1 MKDRRV
7 LALCL
12 VLIAAGCTS
21 SNEPASNPAP
31 SAAPP
36 ATPSVTPPVT
46 PSVGSLPYSAAR
58 VSIKP
63 PRDGSFLVRGAY
75 PKSQSNCKRTHRGTI
90 EARYPGTVSVRSAE
104 DGTMSI
110 VLTLPFERYL
120 EGIAEVPSSW
130 PAAALEAQAI
140 AARSYALAHIGWSG
154 QQGETLQ
161 KPICATTDC
170 QVYGGIP
177 VPPTQG
183 FRRWI
188 GAVQRTAGHVLL
200 YGDRPADTVYFSTS
214 NGHTYG
220 NDQVFGSSPLP
231 YLRPVVERD
240 DGASPTSH
248 WRVALPFADLATFL
262 RAGGVWPDGARI
274 SSVRRTGSNV
284 RVAGP
289 ATSKTMDAGTFRDT
303 VNAWASC
310 LMPARYPTDAL
321 PTTIP
326 SDWYVASS
334 NAHGA
339 TVVGRGWG
347 HGVGLVQWGA
357 YGKAKRGWS
366 ADRILAFYYGG
377 LRPTQYPEP
386 GLIHVVVASGLQT
399 LTVRPS
405 APGATIE
412 GLPLSRATLRLSG
425 DAGVVTVDQ

>member
-1 MKDRRV
+1 
-7 LALCL
+7 L
-12 VLIAAGCTS
+12 
-21 SNEPASNPAP
+21 
-31 SAAPP
+31 
-36 ATPSVTPPVT
+36 
-46 PSVGSLPYSAAR
+46 
-58 VSIKP
+58 
-63 PRDGSFLVRGAY
+63 Y
-75 PKSQSNCKRTHRGTI
+75 PKSQSNCKHTHRGTI
-90 EARYPGTVSVRSAE
+90 EARYPGTVSVRSAD

-120 EGIAEVPSSW
+120 EGIAEVPPSW
-130 PAAALEAQAI
+130 PAAALEAQAV
-140 AARSYALAHIGWSG
+140 AARSYALAHIGWTG
-154 QQGETLQ
+154 QQGEELQ
-161 KPICATTDC
+161 KPICATADC

-188 GAVQRTAGHVLL
+188 AAVQRTAGQVLL

-220 NDQVFGSSPLP
+220 NEQVFGSSPLP
-231 YLRPVVERD
+231 YLRPVVEQD

-248 WRVALPFADLATFL
+248 WRVPLPFADLATFL

-274 SSVRRTGSNV
+274 SSVRRTGSSV

-289 ATSKTMDAGTFRDT
+289 GTSKTMDAGAFRDT

-326 SDWYVASS
+326 SDWYDASS
-334 NAHGA
+334 NAHRA

-366 ADRILAFYYGG
+366 PDRILAFYYGG
-377 LRPTQYPEP
+377 LRPTQYAEP
-386 GLIHVVVASGLQT
+386 GLIHVVVASGLQS

-412 GLPLSRATLRLSG
+412 GLSLSRATLRLTG